1 MNGGGWRW
9 VLAAPCTENGGL
21 DVFSVGC
28 TTRWLKK
35 TASVGGLDT
44 VTLTMM
50 SAHNHLQMRETGRL
64 EIKLLSG
71 VAQAQDG
78 CKCCEAAHCVGQ
90 GDCGAPLSAMR
101 AFSRTSNTESL
112 SLRGRMNG
120 VWVIGGG
127 ECWAQATCIELTDL
141 TAAAMLSGCS
151 TI

>member
-44 VTLTMM
+44 VTLIMM

-78 CKCCEAAHCVGQ
+78 CKCCEQYRDNSCFAGFNDGISCLHA
-90 GDCGAPLSAMR
+90 S
-101 AFSRTSNTESL
+101 
-112 SLRGRMNG
+112 
-120 VWVIGGG
+120 
-127 ECWAQATCIELTDL
+127 
-141 TAAAMLSGCS
+141 
-151 TI
+151 